1 MQSQGILTDLSGPK
15 QLKDVNR
22 KYLTVRRMYL
32 LLYTLK
38 RQDTNGLE
46 NSNVIHVE
54 IRLDFLTYFFV
65 LFTFFCCN

>member
-1 MQSQGILTDLSGPK
+1 
-15 QLKDVNR
+15 
-22 KYLTVRRMYL
+22 LTVRRMYL